1 MLLTVSP
8 LKGSQKLSYRL
19 ESRMR
24 EIRLSGLE
32 GGETQTNASSLP
44 LSISN
49 VQRLSSAVFRQA
61 LAWRCFPGTLR
72 LALQARQEDGW
83 G

>member
-44 LSISN
+44 LSILFNGCPQPFSDK
-49 VQRLSSAVFRQA
+49 L
-61 LAWRCFPGTLR
+61 
-72 LALQARQEDGW
+72 
-83 G
+83 

>member
-44 LSISN
+44 LSIDT
-49 VQRLSSAVFRQA
+49 VRQYGSTVVLNRPCA
-61 LAWRCFPGTLR
+61 ELARKDIHGL
-72 LALQARQEDGW
+72 LLDSY
-83 G
+83 

>member
-32 GGETQTNASSLP
+32 GGETQSNASSLP
-44 LSISN
+44 LSTSGTALGGIPLAFRIHAESKTAPLKRPAF
-49 VQRLSSAVFRQA
+49 VQ
-61 LAWRCFPGTLR
+61 G
-72 LALQARQEDGW
+72 
-83 G
+83 

>member
-32 GGETQTNASSLP
+32 GGETQPNASSLP
-44 LSISN
+44 LS
-49 VQRLSSAVFRQA
+49 LSPPPFSF
-61 LAWRCFPGTLR
+61 CPGP
-72 LALQARQEDGW
+72 
-83 G
+83 